1 MHTESVQCDPDGEDF
16 RAARG
21 EMVLSHMCVRGPGNR
36 LPVMEH
42 EVYVPF
48 PADSVRAAL
57 AERERVARC
66 LPGLR
71 PDAVESEETAR
82 GGRLSGRLRLRVGG
96 STITYRGSLEFS
108 PRGGGFAV
116 EGEGTEARGN
126 GTVRLSLVVEPRDAE
141 DARGSWLVC
150 SGSVVR
156 DGRLADL
163 EEHTAAAAG
172 VRLLDR
178 FGAALADSLAEEGA
192 PSPASGGI
200 GEPDDNEPAIPG
212 IPGPESGAARPE
224 GETPGAQEPAEAQEP
239 PERAEEPEQE
249 EGPAPAGPAPEDPSA
264 AEEGVEGSGLFEA
277 EIPPSSLDP
286 GKEEGKGAGEPSAA
300 EAGHARRTM
309 IGRSA
314 EEVDHA
320 PPRGRYA
327 PIPVPEASGAADTLR
342 WAAPAAAAVL
352 AGALVLGRAW
362 RRRR

>member
-1 MHTESVQCDPDGEDF
+1 
-16 RAARG
+16 
-21 EMVLSHMCVRGPGNR
+21 
-36 LPVMEH
+36 MEH

-71 PDAVESEETAR
+71 PDAVEGEEAAR

-96 STITYRGSLEFS
+96 STITYRGSLKFS

-116 EGEGTEARGN
+116 DGEGTEARGN

-178 FGAALADSLAEEGA
+178 FGAALADSLSEEGA

-224 GETPGAQEPAEAQEP
+224 GEAPGVHEPADVPEP

-249 EGPAPAGPAPEDPSA
+249 EGLAPAESAPEEPSA

-286 GKEEGKGAGEPSAA
+286 AEEGEREGAGEPSAA

-327 PIPVPEASGAADTLR
+327 PIPVPEATGAADTLR